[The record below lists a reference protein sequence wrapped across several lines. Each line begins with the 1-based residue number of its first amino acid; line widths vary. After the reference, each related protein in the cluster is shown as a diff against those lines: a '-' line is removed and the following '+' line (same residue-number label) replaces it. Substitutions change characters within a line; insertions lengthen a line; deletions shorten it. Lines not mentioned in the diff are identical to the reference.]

1 MSELK
6 TIEYDN
12 TDDVQESVV
21 DFPTDEESRD
31 DDCVDDGQD
40 NFVDYQNSSEDEG
53 ADIGE
58 DADNESDS
66 ESAVQNSEKQSREE
80 NSAIRAAR
88 LRAERETEERLTS
101 SFEREFVE
109 SGVVNPLTNKPF
121 KSLQELRAYSAANRK
136 QQLEARALREGKSV
150 SEIEEEALN
159 REFITNMRKK
169 ATESNTSSNSDF
181 LQKDVMNFVEK
192 HPEFNSPEKLS
203 ALENN
208 KNFRD
213 FCGSRFGREPL
224 ADLYDSYTSLIGHAG
239 DVARAKSESRSA
251 RSTGSGNDG
260 GEMLSPSEKRALDEW
275 NENYPE
281 MKMTPKEFKARR

>member
-6 TIEYDN
+6 TIGYDN
-12 TDDVQESVV
+12 TDDVQEDVV
-21 DFPTDEESRD
+21 DLPTDDETRD
-31 DDCVDDGQD
+31 DEDVDDGQD
-40 NFVDYQNSSEDEG
+40 NFVDYHTSDEDED

-58 DADNESDS
+58 DAEESDS
-66 ESAVQNSEKQSREE
+66 EGAVQNSEKQSREE
-80 NSAIRAAR
+80 NSAIRSAR
-88 LRAERETEERLTS
+88 LRAERETEERVTS
-101 SFEREFVE
+101 TLEREFVE
-109 SGVVNPLTNKPF
+109 SGVINPLTNKPF
-121 KSLQELRAYSAANRK
+121 KNLQELRAYSAVNRK
-136 QQLEARALREGKSV
+136 QQLEARASREGRSV
-150 SEIEEEALN
+150 AELEEEALN
-159 REFITNMRKK
+159 REFITNMRRASEQNKQPT
-169 ATESNTSSNSDF
+169 ADF
-181 LQKDVMNFVEK
+181 LKSDVVDFVSK
-192 HPEFNSPEKLS
+192 HPEFNSAEKLA

-224 ADLYDSYTSLIGHAG
+224 ADLYDSYTSLVGHAG

-275 NENYPE
+275 NKNFPE